1 MKKNLTMALW
11 LLAVTLPMNA
21 QVYKETDKSVKT
33 RITELYG
40 HARKGVQ
47 KAGKDI
53 SDFLGFESRKDSD
66 LVEIDGVKYMPL
78 YTRNLFYAD
87 STGMLAECRKAFKA
101 RYPKARI
108 LSVAIPQKSWIET
121 AVKDDDRIVAYKRL
135 AYCFV
140 LAADGSDGYINA
152 KYSFKGM
159 REPGQE
165 WVMPKEY
172 WPHFEKADAIPNIHY
187 KELKEK

>member
-1 MKKNLTMALW
+1 MALW

-21 QVYKETDKSVKT
+21 QVYKETDKSVKA

-53 SDFLGFESRKDSD
+53 SDFLGFESKKDSD

-165 WVMPKEY
+165 WVTPKEY

>member
-1 MKKNLTMALW
+1 MALW

-40 HARKGVQ
+40 HARNGVQ